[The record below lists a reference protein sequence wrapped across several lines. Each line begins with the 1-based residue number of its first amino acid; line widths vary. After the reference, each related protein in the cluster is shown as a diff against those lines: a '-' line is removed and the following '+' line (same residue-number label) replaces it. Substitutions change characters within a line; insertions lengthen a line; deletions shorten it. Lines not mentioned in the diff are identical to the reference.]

1 MKPTNKILH
10 REQKIKKYTN
20 IPPHRIFQEPQ
31 SIKWF
36 RTHFNDNL
44 VKKSVYSLFP
54 NNCEPM
60 LIEEEVTK
68 MSILMEWLSHY
79 LKPKDRYK
87 DLWINPKYF
96 FRQNIYDKLLKLK
109 EIFLEFDEDGSRKME
124 IDEMVSM
131 FKVNHINV
139 TEDDLIS
146 LFFKGKK
153 FRKCDINKLYLDFY
167 QFMQFGL
174 SKKVITISGHSLGI
188 SRKKLSLEK
197 AQMQMIEKNN
207 EQQQKCNN
215 EKIENDNKDKEEN
228 LDELFKDNTSDE
240 LVFLPMNFNLVLDYF
255 IKKGKER
262 KSQKK
267 IRKTIK
273 TMKNI
278 ISPVILRMIKTFYQR
293 KIKMKIMI
301 IIIMMLM

>member
-1 MKPTNKILH
+1 MKPSKKILQ
-10 REQKIKKYTN
+10 REHKIKKYTN

-36 RTHFNDNL
+36 RTHFSDNL

-68 MSILMEWLSHY
+68 MSILMEWLAHY
-79 LKPKDRYK
+79 LKPSDRYK

-96 FRQNIYDKLLKLK
+96 FRRNIYEKLLKLK

-131 FKVNHINV
+131 FKVNHIDV

-146 LFFKGKK
+146 LFFKGRK
-153 FRKCDINKLYLDFY
+153 FRKCDVNKLYLDFY

-174 SKKVITISGHSLGI
+174 SKKSDYDFRVFMRNI
-188 SRKKLSLEK
+188 KNKLTLAK
-197 AQMQMIEKNN
+197 AQMQLQRTVREAH
-207 EQQQKCNN
+207 EQQQQC
-215 EKIENDNKDKEEN
+215 EEGKDSLRKYTFPQPTN
-228 LDELFKDNTSDE
+228 
-240 LVFLPMNFNLVLDYF
+240 VCRLP
-255 IKKGKER
+255 R
-262 KSQKK
+262 W
-267 IRKTIK
+267 
-273 TMKNI
+273 
-278 ISPVILRMIKTFYQR
+278 
-293 KIKMKIMI
+293 
-301 IIIMMLM
+301 